1 MARPVA
7 PLTAFAVAA
16 LGIAIFSSMDAVMK
30 GLVLALGVYNALTW
44 RMLAGTLVSA
54 IPYAASRPKWPARP
68 VMRIHILR
76 ALVSAVMA
84 FLFFW
89 GLSRVPMAQAIA
101 LSFIAPILVLF
112 LAAIVLRERITRATI
127 VATGLAFAGVLVI
140 LYGQSRAQLGHDAL
154 LGALAILASAVC
166 YAWNIILMRQQS
178 LVAGA
183 TEVAFFQS
191 ALVTLIYVVAGPLI
205 FAIATG
211 ISVFHVVLI
220 PLLYLSA
227 PTFLTVPSL
236 QYAPAILLAAILATA
251 SLFLLSWAYAR
262 AEANY
267 LAPTE
272 YTGFLWATLW
282 GWIVFGERVSVF
294 TVAGAALI
302 VGGCI
307 LAARR
312 RDPAPA
318 ADTEAQLP

>member
-1 MARPVA
+1 MRPA
-7 PLTAFAVAA
+7 SPLLAFGVAA

-30 GLVLALGVYNALTW
+30 GLVIALGAYNALTW
-44 RMLAGTLVSA
+44 RMLAGVVASGV
-54 IPYAASRPKWPARP
+54 PYALSRPPRP
-68 VMRIHILR
+68 SRAAMRLHLIR
-76 ALVSAVMA
+76 AAVSAVMA

-89 GLSRVPMAQAIA
+89 GLGRVPMAQAIA
-101 LSFIAPILVLF
+101 LSFIAPILALF
-112 LAAIVLRERITRATI
+112 LAAWLLREKITRATI
-127 VATGLAFAGVLVI
+127 IATALAFAGVLLI
-140 LYGQSRAQLGHDAL
+140 LWGQARADLGEDAFW
-154 LGALAILASAVC
+154 GALAILGSAVC

-183 TEVAFFQS
+183 SEVAFYQS
-191 ALVTLIYVVAGPLI
+191 LIVAGIFLI
-205 FAIATG
+205 GA
-211 ISVFHVVLI
+211 
-220 PLLYLSA
+220 PWLLS
-227 PTFLTVPSL
+227 VPSL
-236 QYAPAILLAAILATA
+236 DHVPALILAAVLATA

-282 GWIVFGERVSVF
+282 GWVVFSERVSFF

-307 LAARR
+307 IAARR
-312 RDPAPA
+312 RDQAPV